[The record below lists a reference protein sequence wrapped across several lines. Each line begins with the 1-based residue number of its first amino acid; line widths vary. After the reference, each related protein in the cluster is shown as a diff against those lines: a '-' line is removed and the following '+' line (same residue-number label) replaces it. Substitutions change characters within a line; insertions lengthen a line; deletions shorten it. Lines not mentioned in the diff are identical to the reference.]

1 MAAINFQKSAC
12 AHWKDENRTSLIED
26 EKSRRWGGGFWL
38 GTLNWKC
45 VFVCMCVYPCVESA
59 LVTQS
64 SIDKQG

>member
-1 MAAINFQKSAC
+1 M
-12 AHWKDENRTSLIED
+12 ER
-26 EKSRRWGGGFWL
+26 GGGGDVWL

-45 VFVCMCVYPCVESA
+45 VFVCVCVYACVESA